1 MTSDDIKR
9 MKVMKLQSDLQARRI
24 TTNGLKAVLVSRLEE
39 AVKNNV
45 PLMKNCAPEVIEHS
59 AGGEF
64 LAGEYWK
71 MLDPE
76 AGVITKK

>member
-45 PLMKNCAPEVIEHS
+45 PLMKNCAPEVIENS
-59 AGGEF
+59 AGVDF
-64 LAGEYWK
+64 A
-71 MLDPE
+71 
-76 AGVITKK
+76 ASA